1 MSEQR
6 PLSDQTSP
14 APTEPGR
21 APPRSVCTESFP
33 ALLRE
38 LGASVMVTTCQAG
51 KLVILRAD
59 NGTINT
65 HCRDF
70 NVPMGLAL
78 AGNRLAI
85 GTALEIW
92 EFHNAPAVADKLA
105 PAGKHDACYLPRGA
119 HFTGN
124 IQVSEMA
131 WGTAEVRGQK
141 SEVRGQKTEVRD
153 QQTGSSLASDLCS
166 PTSELWFVN
175 TRFSCLCTRATRYSF
190 VPRWQPPFITAIAP
204 EDRCHL
210 NGLAMEDGQPRA
222 VTALAVSD
230 KRDGWRPHQRDGGV
244 VVDVPTG
251 AIVCRGLSMPHS
263 PRYHDG
269 RLWLLN
275 SGAGGFGL
283 VDPHT
288 GRYEEVATLPG
299 FTRGLDFHGRFAFIG
314 LSQVPESALL
324 SGLASAERP
333 MEQRVCGV
341 WVVDIVTGQTVAFVR
356 FEEGVEEICAVQVVA
371 GRRFPDVLN
380 DDRPRLADS
389 FVLPD
394 EPLNLV
400 PEPYVHVAVAPPV
413 TEEAPAARHAVPSG
427 NGAGRVAAT
436 SQALLINNCAD
447 GATNLLLARSASEGS
462 LALPAGNGTGQGF
475 VVRESGPH
483 DLAHIRTWLPGQLLG
498 TPAAQFFIAV
508 DAGTGATAGVAALRV
523 FADRGGRF
531 DLFVPAVLRRRGCG
545 TALLDGIRQTASRA
559 GLTRLL
565 SYRSFE
571 TSAADDD
578 TKGARTFA
586 QARGLPVAQEIV
598 HCRAELTAALA
609 VLEPLH
615 RRFEARGPGGA
626 GRARYVLA
634 DEVDPRELA
643 IFMVRHVGGFPEDV
657 FERLREPGRGLLLS
671 AMVALVGTDIV
682 GGIKVVM
689 RRGVI
694 FTDSLVVEPSHRGG
708 GIDLG
713 LMYRMFAAAELM
725 GHRTLEFEHDVTNA
739 VMAKLARRFGATQIG
754 CRQCFGL
761 RLDARQPGDLTK
773 G

>member
-6 PLSDQTSP
+6 PPSVQTSP
-14 APTEPGR
+14 AATEPGR

-38 LGASVMVTTCQAG
+38 LGASVMVTTYQAG

-65 HCRDF
+65 HCRGF
-70 NVPMGLAL
+70 NAPMGLAL

-105 PAGKHDACYLPRGA
+105 PAGKHDACFLPRGS
-119 HFTGN
+119 HFTGD
-124 IQVSEMA
+124 IQVHEMA
-131 WGTAEVRGQK
+131 WGRAPLQIADCRLQIEK
-141 SEVRGQKTEVRD
+141 SGRSASSDNLQSAISN
-153 QQTGSSLASDLCS
+153 QQS
-166 PTSELWFVN
+166 PELWFVN

-263 PRYHDG
+263 PRCHDG

-275 SGAGGFGL
+275 SGAGGFGAL
-283 VDPHT
+283 DPRT
-288 GRYEEVATLPG
+288 GGYEEVATLPG

-314 LSQVPESALL
+314 LSQLPESALL
-324 SGLASAERP
+324 SGLAIAERP
-333 MEQRVCGV
+333 MEQRACGV

-356 FEEGVEEICAVQVVA
+356 FEEGVQEIFAVHVVA

-400 PEPYVHVAVAPPV
+400 PEPYVRVAVATPLP
-413 TEEAPAARHAVPSG
+413 EEPGPTWNPLVNP
-427 NGAGRVAAT
+427 NGADHTAAPG
-436 SQALLINNCAD
+436 QALLINNCAT
-447 GATNLLLARSASEGS
+447 GATNLLLARSEGS
-462 LALPAGNGTGQGF
+462 EPMLALGAGDITGQGF

-483 DLAHIRTWLPGQLLG
+483 DLAHIRTWLPGQLRG
-498 TPAAQFFIAV
+498 TPAVQFLIAV
-508 DAGTGATAGVAALRV
+508 EAGTGATAGVAALRV

-545 TALLDGIRQTASRA
+545 TALLEGIRQSASRA
-559 GLTRLL
+559 GVTNLL
-565 SYRSFE
+565 SYRSFQV
-571 TSAADDD
+571 SADDAD
-578 TKGARTFA
+578 SKGARGFA

-598 HCRAELTAALA
+598 HCRAELKAALA

-626 GRARYVLA
+626 GRVRYVMA

-643 IFMVRHVGGFPEDV
+643 IFVVGHIGGFPEDV

-671 AMVALVGTDIV
+671 ALVALVGTEIV
-682 GGIKVVM
+682 GGIMVVM
-689 RRGVI
+689 RRGLI
-694 FTDSLVVEPSHRGG
+694 FTDSLVVKPSHRGG
-708 GIDLG
+708 GVDLG
-713 LMYRMFAAAELM
+713 LMYRMGAAAELLGQRM
-725 GHRTLEFEHDVTNA
+725 LEFEHDVTNA
-739 VMAKLARRFGATQIG
+739 IMAKLARRFGATQVG
-754 CRQCFGL
+754 SRQCFACPL
-761 RLDARQPGDLTK
+761 P
-773 G
+773 

>member
-1 MSEQR
+1 MNEQR
-6 PLSDQTSP
+6 PLSDQTSA

-21 APPRSVCTESFP
+21 EPLRSVCTENFP
-33 ALLRE
+33 ALLGE
-38 LGASVMVTTCQAG
+38 LGASLMVTTYQAG
-51 KLVILRAD
+51 KLVVLRAD

-65 HCRDF
+65 HCRGF

-105 PAGKHDACYLPRGA
+105 PVGKHDACFLPRGS
-119 HFTGN
+119 HFTGD
-124 IQVSEMA
+124 IQVHEMA
-131 WGTAEVRGQK
+131 WGTGA
-141 SEVRGQKTEVRD
+141 
-153 QQTGSSLASDLCS
+153 
-166 PTSELWFVN
+166 ELWFVN
-175 TRFSCLCTRATRYSF
+175 TRFSCLCTRDARYSF
-190 VPRWQPPFITAIAP
+190 VPRWQPPFITALAP

-210 NGLAMEDGQPRA
+210 NGLAMEDGLPRA

-230 KRDGWRPHQRDGGV
+230 QRDGWRPHQRDGGV

-275 SGAGGFGL
+275 SGAGGLGAL
-283 VDPHT
+283 EPRT
-288 GRYEEVATLPG
+288 GRYEEVAALPG

-341 WVVDIVTGQTVAFVR
+341 WVVDIVTGRIVAFVR
-356 FEEGVEEICAVQVVA
+356 FEEGVEEIFAVHVVA
-371 GRRFPDVLN
+371 GDRFPDVLN
-380 DDRPRLADS
+380 DDWPRLADS

-400 PEPYVHVAVAPPV
+400 PEPYVRVALATPLSPEPGP
-413 TEEAPAARHAVPSG
+413 TWNRSANHHGAAR
-427 NGAGRVAAT
+427 GAASAQV
-436 SQALLINNCAD
+436 LLINNCAT
-447 GATNLLLARSASEGS
+447 GATNVLSARSASEGS
-462 LALPAGNGTGQGF
+462 EPLLALRAGDVTGQGF

-483 DLAHIRTWLPGQLLG
+483 DLAHIRTWLPGALRG
-498 TPAAQFFIAV
+498 TPAPQFLIAV
-508 DAGTGATAGVAALRV
+508 DAGTGATAGIAGLRV

-545 TALLDGIRQTASRA
+545 TALLEGIRQTATRA
-559 GLTRLL
+559 GVTNLL
-565 SYRSFE
+565 SYRSFQV
-571 TSAADDD
+571 SADDAD
-578 TKGARTFA
+578 SKGARAFA

-598 HCRAELTAALA
+598 HCRTELKAALA

-643 IFMVRHVGGFPEDV
+643 IFVVGHVGGFPEDV

-671 AMVALVGTDIV
+671 AMVALVGTEIV
-682 GGIKVVM
+682 GGIMVVM
-689 RRGVI
+689 RGGVV
-694 FTDSLVVEPSHRGG
+694 FTDSLVVKPSHRGG
-708 GIDLG
+708 GVDLG
-713 LMYRMFAAAELM
+713 LMYRMGAAAELM
-725 GHRTLEFEHDVTNA
+725 GQRMLEFEHDVTNA
-739 VMAKLARRFGATQIG
+739 IMVKLARRYGATQVG
-754 CRQCFGL
+754 SRQCFGCPL
-761 RLDARQPGDLTK
+761 A
-773 G
+773 